1 MNGIDGQSVW
11 SGNEQSVFAE
21 IQKRG
26 LFVGTNRDVNE
37 FRGRDPGI
45 EAAFEWRV
53 HDREGI
59 GQGRHWSLQF

>member
-1 MNGIDGQSVW
+1 MNGIDGESVW
-11 SGNEQSVFAE
+11 SGNEQSVLTE

-26 LFVGTNRDVNE
+26 LFVGTNRDANE
-37 FRGRDPGI
+37 FRGPGTRI

-59 GQGRHWSLQF
+59 GQRRHRSLQF